1 MYSDSAEPTHILQS
15 IKEHLLIKVKAINAL
30 GSQLNGYGMQLLV
43 IDIINDLDNFDGIDK
58 DTNNHKDNNV

>member
-1 MYSDSAEPTHILQS
+1 MDKTIQS

-43 IDIINDLDNFDGIDK
+43 IDIINDLDNFDGDR
-58 DTNNHKDNNV
+58 

>member
-1 MYSDSAEPTHILQS
+1 MDEIVQS

-43 IDIINDLDNFDGIDK
+43 IDIINDLDNFNGIDE
-58 DTNNHKDNNV
+58 DTKTGRRDND

>member
-1 MYSDSAEPTHILQS
+1 
-15 IKEHLLIKVKAINAL
+15 
-30 GSQLNGYGMQLLV
+30 MQLLV

>member
-1 MYSDSAEPTHILQS
+1 MDEIVQS
-15 IKEHLLIKVKAINAL
+15 IKQHLLTKVKAINAL

-58 DTNNHKDNNV
+58 GTNNHKDNHGKYLC